1 MIPIVF
7 LSRVF
12 KFSKLSYWS
21 AKMEKKYFQMY
32 YGKMIQYIVLD
43 DEIAISLESFIKKF
57 KINEDIKGRKYQF

>member
-1 MIPIVF
+1 MVF

-21 AKMEKKYFQMY
+21 AEMEKKYFQMY
-32 YGKMIQYIVLD
+32 YGTMIQYIVLD

-57 KINEDIKGRKYQF
+57 KINEDIKGRKYPF